1 MKITLIFFFLAL
13 LVRIGFIFFQGSS
26 IEQYLIEDELMY
38 WENSLSFLKTGELNK
53 DILYERMPN
62 IFIYYKILLWLTFEN
77 LKLLLCIQA
86 VIDTISCFMIYRVAS
101 LIVPRYKYF
110 LFGFASLSPL
120 MIILSSQVLS
130 ETIFFFFFTFFIYF
144 SVRVITKKNNLFF
157 FIMLSGFFL
166 GLSTSFRSIT
176 FPLIFLSLI
185 PLTIIFINK
194 RVPKLN
200 LVILLSI
207 FLLSA
212 LLPISFRLI
221 NNIKINNS
229 YSLTSQTGTHLA
241 YWVAPIIL
249 SESEGLNRSD
259 ALKIIN
265 DERNKYLFTD
275 DPYKNDAIL
284 RSIGVTVLSDVSLS
298 KLIYA
303 WGKGILINLSAP
315 SILLDK
321 KLRNLPHPSYYE
333 VANPIKW
340 ILSLASDKKYY
351 NYLLVISLAS
361 ITSIFSIL
369 SIIIGPV
376 LLYKENKHIS
386 YLCLL
391 YVLYFMIITGPVL
404 SPKYIVPILPCIF
417 LYQVFTL
424 VKIKDTFFQ
433 YYWKFK
439 NN

>member
-1 MKITLIFFFLAL
+1 MKKTFIFFLLTL
-13 LVRIGFIFFQGSS
+13 LVRLGFIFFQGSS

-53 DILYERMPN
+53 GILYERMPS
-62 IFIYYKILLWLTFEN
+62 IFLYYKMLLLLTSEN
-77 LKLLLCIQA
+77 LKFLLCIQA
-86 VIDTISCFMIYRVAS
+86 VIDTVNCFMIYRIAS
-101 LIVPRYKYF
+101 LIVPRYKFFIY
-110 LFGFASLSPL
+110 GFAALSPL

-130 ETIFFFFFTFFIYF
+130 ETIFLFFFILFIYF
-144 SVRVITKKNNLFF
+144 SIKAITQKNNLFL
-157 FIMLSGFFL
+157 FIMLAGLFL
-166 GLSTSFRSIT
+166 GISTSFRTIT

-194 RVPKLN
+194 RILKFN
-200 LVILLSI
+200 LFILLST

-212 LLPISFRLI
+212 LLPISLRLI
-221 NNIKINNS
+221 DNIKNHNS

-259 ALKIIN
+259 ALKIII
-265 DERNKYLFTD
+265 DKRNKHLLTD

-284 RSIGVTVLSDVSLS
+284 RSIGITVLAEVSLN
-298 KLIYA
+298 KVIYA

-321 KLRNLPHPSYYE
+321 KLRNLAHPSYYE
-333 VANPIKW
+333 ISNPIKW
-340 ILSLASDKKYY
+340 ILILVSEKKYY
-351 NYLLVISLAS
+351 NYLLIISLAS

-369 SIIIGPV
+369 SLIIGPV
-376 LLYKENKHIS
+376 LLYKENKHVS

-404 SPKYIVPILPCIF
+404 SPKYIFPILPCVF
-417 LYQVFTL
+417 LYQAFTL
-424 VKIKDTFFQ
+424 VKIKDIFFQ
-433 YYWKFK
+433 NYWKLK